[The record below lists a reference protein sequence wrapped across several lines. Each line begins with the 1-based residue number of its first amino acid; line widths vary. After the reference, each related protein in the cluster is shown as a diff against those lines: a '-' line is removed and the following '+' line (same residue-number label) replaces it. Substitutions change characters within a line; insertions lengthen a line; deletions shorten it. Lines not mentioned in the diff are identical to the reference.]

1 MLKFQGKT
9 ALAIAAMAMPFAM
22 PIQAAEANTLGPY
35 AARCDAGGTAVIA
48 RINGFA
54 ARSGVVRVQ
63 LYGNNAANFLEK
75 KKYLQRVDV
84 AVPRSGS
91 VDICIPVPRAGAY
104 ALSVRHDMNS
114 NGKSDKKDGGGF
126 SGNPEVSFWDLV
138 FKRKPDISKALF
150 SVGTGPKIVPVTLNY
165 VQGTSFKPIG

>member
-1 MLKFQGKT
+1 MLKVQGKA
-9 ALAIAAMAMPFAM
+9 ALAIAALAMPFAM
-22 PIQAAEANTLGPY
+22 PGQAAEAATLGPY

-48 RINGFA
+48 RINGLA

-63 LYGNNAANFLEK
+63 LYANNRETFLEK

-84 AVPRSGS
+84 AVPRAGS
-91 VDICIPVPRAGAY
+91 VDICIPVPHAGAY

-138 FKRKPDISKALF
+138 FKRKPAIEKALF
-150 SVGTGPKIVPVTLNY
+150 SVGNGPKVVPVTLNY